1 MVATLPSDRPAKEP
15 APTGGAGLS
24 EWSGD
29 LVAHSGFTFH
39 VRPVRPDDVEAM
51 GAFFAR
57 VTPED
62 LRFRFLTSM
71 KEVGEDRLRSMTSVD
86 HRQTESFVAFEPGN
100 GAIIATAMLAC
111 DPALE
116 VGDVAISV
124 SADHKNLGV
133 GWELLNH
140 LTRYATAKGV
150 KQLQSLE
157 SRSNLSAIRLE
168 KELGFTSEPYFGDS
182 TLMLLQKSLAP

>member
-1 MVATLPSDRPAKEP
+1 MTD
-15 APTGGAGLS
+15 
-24 EWSGD
+24 WSRD
-29 LVAHSGFTFH
+29 LVTHSGFKFH
-39 VRPVRPDDVEAM
+39 VRPARPEDVVAL

-71 KEVGEDRLRSMTSVD
+71 KAVDQERLKSMTSVD
-86 HRQTESFVAFEPGN
+86 HRQTESFVALEADG

-124 SADHKNLGV
+124 SADRKNLGIS
-133 GWELLNH
+133 WELLGH
-140 LTRYATAKGV
+140 LTRYATARGV
-150 KQLQSLE
+150 RRLQSIE
-157 SRSNLSAIRLE
+157 NRSNGSAIKLE
-168 KELGFTSEPYFGDS
+168 KELGFTAEPYIGDS
-182 TLMLLQKSLAP
+182 TLVLLQKNLA